1 MDLVSALSGQLG
13 LSQDQA
19 RALAGTVIQGVQSQV
34 QDEEPE
40 AAKELGAAVP
50 ELGDWTAMAA
60 KFLDAPAHEAKEDT
74 GLGGMLGGLA
84 SAAGGSGLLGG
95 ALEAVAGKEARQ
107 TAQVV
112 ALLDRFGV
120 GSDKAV
126 LIAPLAMNFLKE
138 RLSDE
143 VFDKALSMAP
153 MLLGSGGDAPA
164 ADAGGIAGTLG
175 GLFG

>member
-1 MDLVSALSGQLG
+1 MDLIAALSGQLG
-13 LSQDQA
+13 LSDDQA

-34 QDEEPE
+34 EAEEPE

-50 ELGDWTAMAA
+50 ELGDWTSMAA
-60 KFLDAPAHEAKEDT
+60 RFLDAPAEEAPASG

-84 SAAGGSGLLGG
+84 SAAGGNSLLGG

-112 ALLDRFGV
+112 ALLDRFGI
-120 GSDKAV
+120 GADKAV

-153 MLLGSGGDAPA
+153 MLLGGKEAPA
-164 ADAGGIAGTLG
+164 SDAGGIAGTLG